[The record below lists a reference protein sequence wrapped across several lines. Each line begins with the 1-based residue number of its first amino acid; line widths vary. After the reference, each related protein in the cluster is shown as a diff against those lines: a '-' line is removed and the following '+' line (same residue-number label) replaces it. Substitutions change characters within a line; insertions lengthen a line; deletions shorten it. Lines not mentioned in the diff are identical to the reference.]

1 MASHNDLGK
10 RGEDIAAQHL
20 ISKGHTILI
29 RNYRFEKSEVDIIS
43 RIGDTVVFTEVKTRT
58 SDAFGYPE
66 DAVSARKQAQLK
78 LAMEQYVLE
87 NNITSEPR
95 FDIISII
102 TARGR
107 TDIHHIEDA
116 FYH

>member
-10 RGEDIAAQHL
+10 RGEDIAAQYL
-20 ISKGHTILI
+20 AERGHAILV

-43 RIGDTVVFTEVKTRT
+43 RVNDTIVFTEVKTRT
-58 SDAFGYPE
+58 SEAFGYPE

-87 NNITSEPR
+87 NNITTEPR
-95 FDIISII
+95 FDIVSII
-102 TARGR
+102 IRR
-107 TDIHHIEDA
+107 DKTDIHHIEDA

>member
-20 ISKGHTILI
+20 IGKGHTILI

-43 RIGDTVVFTEVKTRT
+43 RVGDTIVFTEVKTRT

-66 DAVSARKQAQLK
+66 DAVSSRKQVQLK

-87 NNITSEPR
+87 NSITSEPR

>member
-1 MASHNDLGK
+1 MARHNELGK
-10 RGEDIAAQHL
+10 LGEDIAATYL
-20 ISKGHTILI
+20 TGKGHTILI
-29 RNYRFEKSEVDIIS
+29 RNYRHEKSEVDIIS
-43 RIGDTVVFTEVKTRT
+43 RIGDTIVFTEVKTRT

-66 DAVSARKQAQLK
+66 DAVSPRKQAQLK

-87 NNITSEPR
+87 HNITSEPR

-102 TARGR
+102 TTASQ

>member
-10 RGEDIAAQHL
+10 RGEDIAATYL
-20 ISKGHTILI
+20 AGKGHTILI
-29 RNYRFEKSEVDIIS
+29 RNYRYGKSEVDIIS
-43 RIGDTVVFTEVKTRT
+43 QHGDTVVFTEVKTRA
-58 SDAFGYPE
+58 SEAFGYPE
-66 DAVSARKQAQLK
+66 DAVSPRKQAQLK
-78 LAMEQYVLE
+78 LAMEQYVLD

-102 TARGR
+102 TTAGK

>member
-1 MASHNDLGK
+1 MASHTDLGK
-10 RGEDIAAQHL
+10 RGEDLAADYL
-20 ISKGHTILI
+20 IGKGHIILI
-29 RNYRFEKSEVDIIS
+29 RNYRHGKSEVDIIS
-43 RIGDTVVFTEVKTRT
+43 QHGDTVVFTEVKTRT

-66 DAVSARKQAQLK
+66 DAVSSRKQAQLK

-102 TARGR
+102 TTRGQ

>member
-10 RGEDIAAQHL
+10 RGEDIATAYL
-20 ISKGHTILI
+20 AAKGHQILI
-29 RNYRFEKSEVDIIS
+29 RNYRYEKSEVDIIS

-58 SDAFGYPE
+58 SEAFGYPE
-66 DAVSARKQAQLK
+66 DAVSPRKQAQLK
-78 LAMEQYVLE
+78 QAMEQYVSE
-87 NNITSEPR
+87 NNIVSEPR

-102 TARGR
+102 TTRSK
-107 TDIHHIEDA
+107 TDIYHIEDA